1 MKLSCLLDELHTFLI
16 VENFHVI
23 DCPNMTSFPSMP
35 GGFESLFQ
43 RLEIKWGNIK
53 ILLTGL
59 QSCTTIEYI
68 KCLNLILHL
77 NLRELSSLI
86 YLKIKICEK
95 LSFCPRGF

>member
-1 MKLSCLLDELHTFLI
+1 MKLSCLLDALYTFLI

-43 RLEIKWGNIK
+43 RLEIKWGNVK

-68 KCLNLILHL
+68 KCLNLILL
-77 NLRELSSLI
+77 RNLRELSSLI
-86 YLKIKICEK
+86 YVKIKICEK
-95 LSFCPRGF
+95 LSFCLRGF